1 MYEFM
6 KGDMISNGID
16 DKVIGAIRDDKD
28 VRSNRAVRNGEI
40 PPNKSLN
47 ENTKNQN
54 NSNNAT
60 TPVTTTTTLPITT
73 PNIVMAND
81 SMIFYIMSWLSN
93 TVMLMLFSTVITL
106 IVTKNSKWFY
116 ILLSVFIIVTL
127 VQILRIILMRYDAP
141 FLYRPGNCSG
151 DNTITDMFLYK
162 NFIIENILK
171 RINRKEYHKRGF
183 PSIHMTIA
191 ASVTTMIYLF
201 FPKFRKMTLITA
213 PIYLILLGY
222 SRIYLNCHTILQVI
236 AGIVA
241 GILGGKLMYNIFR

>member
-6 KGDMISNGID
+6 EVDRISNDID
-16 DKVIGAIRDDKD
+16 EKVIGARRHDKD
-28 VRSNRAVRNGEI
+28 VRSNREVRNEEI
-40 PPNKSLN
+40 PKNKLIN
-47 ENTKNQN
+47 ENTANQN
-54 NSNNAT
+54 NSKNAT
-60 TPVTTTTTLPITT
+60 TSTTTTATIT
-73 PNIVMAND
+73 PNKVMADD

-93 TVMLMLFSTVITL
+93 TVMLMIFSTVVTL

-116 ILLSVFIIVTL
+116 ILLSVFIIVTF

-141 FLYRPGNCSG
+141 FLYRPGKCSG
-151 DNTITDMFLYK
+151 DNTISHMFLYK

-201 FPKFRKMTLITA
+201 FPKFRKMTLMTA

-236 AGIVA
+236 AGIIA
-241 GILGGKLMYNIFR
+241 GIVGGNLMYNIFR